1 MKKRVADIIID
12 TLADNGITNAF
23 CVVGGGAM
31 YLDNALGT
39 SKRIKTIFNHHE
51 QACAMAAEGYAKY
64 TQNKPAL
71 VCVTSGPGGTNTLT
85 GIMGAY
91 QDSVPIIVISGQV
104 RYDTT
109 VAQSG
114 LNLRR
119 RGEQEFDITNSIKN
133 MTKYCKMVIDPLSIK
148 QEVQKAYDIAM
159 SGRRGPV
166 WLDIP
171 LNVQSATVEE
181 DELYPVNSKI
191 EYITPP
197 KQNFNEVIELLKS
210 AKRPCILAGSAIR
223 SAGVHD
229 EFMEFLNCVKIPVVS
244 AICQSDVISTEN
256 ELCGGTSGTLSS
268 RSGNFI
274 LQNSDVI
281 LVLGCSLGFKQTGF
295 AQENF
300 APQAKIIMVDINP
313 DEAKKEGLNI
323 YKFLHSD
330 LKTFFDLSKNI
341 RITASVD
348 WLNYS
353 KNVTARFSPFGEAEC
368 ENANAR
374 VNASEFWKKFLS
386 SSKAPDIIA
395 VGNSS
400 SGAGLL
406 QYSTQHSNQ
415 RVLVNFNCGSMG
427 DDLPLALGAAVAANK
442 EVYLSTGEGSFMMNL
457 QELATIK
464 HNNIPVKMIVFLN
477 EGYGNIKQTC
487 KNYFNGQNIGCGPD
501 SLGFPNFEKLAQ
513 AFEIPHKKCSKTS
526 EIEESIE
533 WASKQNGFCLVEIL
547 QKLDNP
553 PRPRLMSKY
562 NEDGTFE
569 KPRLEDMFP
578 FLDKDEMDKLM
589 ISKKEEI
596 KC

>member
-12 TLADNGITNAF
+12 TLADNGITDAF

-31 YLDNALGT
+31 YLDNALGIN
-39 SKRIKTIFNHHE
+39 KRIKTIFNHHE

-171 LNVQSATVEE
+171 LNIQSATVEE
-181 DELYPVNSKI
+181 NDLYPINSKI
-191 EYITPP
+191 EYITPSQ
-197 KQNFNEVIELLKS
+197 KDFDEVIELLKS

-223 SAGVHD
+223 SADVHK
-229 EFMEFLNCVKIPVVS
+229 EFLNFVQNFRIPVVNS
-244 AICQSDVISTEN
+244 ACYPDILSYDDEMC
-256 ELCGGTSGTLSS
+256 LGTSGMIGS
-268 RSGNFI
+268 RSGNFV
-274 LQNSDVI
+274 LQNCDVM
-281 LVLGCSLGFKQTGF
+281 LVLGCSLGYKQTGF

-300 APQAKIIMVDINP
+300 APQAKIIMIDVNP
-313 DEAKKEGLNI
+313 DESKKEGLNI

-330 LKTFFDLSKNI
+330 LKIFFDMAKDLTINIDKGWQDYIKNI
-341 RITASVD
+341 
-348 WLNYS
+348 
-353 KNVTARFSPFGEAEC
+353 KERFYPYGEVVIQDAGE
-368 ENANAR
+368 R
-374 VNASEFWKKFLS
+374 VSALEFWKIFNEISPAGTIVSL
-386 SSKAPDIIA
+386 
-395 VGNSS
+395 GNSS
-400 SGAGLL
+400 SVHGDL
-406 QYSTQHSNQ
+406 QFATKNTQD
-415 RVLVNFNCGSMG
+415 RVIVNVNCGSMG
-427 DDLPLALGAAVAANK
+427 DDLPLALGVSAAAKKDV
-442 EVYLSTGEGSFMMNL
+442 VLITGDGSFMMNL
-457 QELATIK
+457 QELATVK
-464 HNNIPVKMIVFLN
+464 HNNLPVKIFVFSN
-477 EGYGNIKQTC
+477 NGYGNIVQTC
-487 KNYFNGQNIGCGPD
+487 KNYFNGQNIGCTPD
-501 SLGFPNFEKLAQ
+501 DLSFPDFEKLAA
-513 AFEIPHKKCSKTS
+513 AFDLPYKKCSKTKD
-526 EIEESIE
+526 IRDTIK
-533 WASKQNGFCLVEIL
+533 WAFSQDGFCVIEVL
-547 QKLDNP
+547 QKFNNP
-553 PRPRLMSKY
+553 TLPRLMSRY

-569 KPRLEDMFP
+569 KPHLEDMFP
-578 FLDKDEMDKLM
+578 FLDKEEMDKLM
-589 ISKKEEI
+589 ISKREEI

>member
-1 MKKRVADIIID
+1 MKKRVADIIMD
-12 TLADNGITNAF
+12 TLADNGITDAF

-39 SKRIKTIFNHHE
+39 CKRIKTVFDHHE

-71 VCVTSGPGGTNTLT
+71 VCVTSGPGCTNTLT

-119 RGEQEFDITNSIKN
+119 RGEQEFDITNSVKN
-133 MTKYCKMVIDPLSIK
+133 MTKYCKMITDPLSIK

-171 LNVQSATVEE
+171 LNVQSAAVDE
-181 DELYPVNSKI
+181 DDLYPINSKI
-191 EYITPP
+191 EYIKPVQ
-197 KQNFNEVIELLKS
+197 KDLDDIISLLKS
-210 AKRPCILAGSAIR
+210 AKRPCILAGSGIR

-229 EFMEFLNCVKIPVVS
+229 EFVDFISHVRIPVIS
-244 AICQSDVISTEN
+244 AICQSDMLSLEN
-256 ELCGGTSGTLSS
+256 ALCCGTSGTLSS

-274 LQNSDVI
+274 IQNCDVM

-300 APQAKIIMVDINP
+300 APQAKVIMVDVNP

-323 YKFLHSD
+323 YKFIHSD
-330 LKTFFDLSKNI
+330 LKIFFEQLKHFDLNSTKDW
-341 RITASVD
+341 VD
-348 WLNYS
+348 YS
-353 KNVTARFSPFGEAEC
+353 QNVTKRFYPFC
-368 ENANAR
+368 EVENEQPNSR
-374 VNASEFWKKFLS
+374 VNAAEFWKDFLYS
-386 SSKAPDIIA
+386 SNPPEIIA

-400 SGAGLL
+400 SGAGIL
-406 QYSTQHSNQ
+406 QYSTMHSNQ

-427 DDLPLALGAAVAANK
+427 DDLPLALGASIAANK

-464 HNNIPVKMIVFLN
+464 HNNIPVKMIIFSN

-487 KNYFNGQNIGCGPD
+487 KNYFNGQNVGCGTD
-501 SLGFPNFEKLAQ
+501 SLSFPNFEKLAE
-513 AFEIPHKKCSKTS
+513 AFDIPYKKCSNTS
-526 EIEESIE
+526 EINSTLN
-533 WASKQNGFCLVEIL
+533 WLNDQKGFCLAEVL

-578 FLDKDEMDKLM
+578 FLDKEEMQNLM
-589 ISKKEEI
+589 ISQRKEV

>member
-12 TLADNGITNAF
+12 TLADNGITDAF

-31 YLDNALGT
+31 YLDNALGIN
-39 SKRIKTIFNHHE
+39 KRIKTIFNHHE

-181 DELYPVNSKI
+181 NDLYPINSKI
-191 EYITPP
+191 EYITPSQ
-197 KQNFNEVIELLKS
+197 KDFDEVIELLKS

-223 SAGVHD
+223 SADVHS
-229 EFMEFLNCVKIPVVS
+229 EFLEFIKSVKIPVVS
-244 AICQSDVISTEN
+244 AICQSDMISLDN

-300 APQAKIIMVDINP
+300 APQAKVIMVDVNP

-323 YKFLHSD
+323 YKLLHSD
-330 LKTFFDLSKNI
+330 LKIFFDLSKNI
-341 RITASVD
+341 RITASSD

-353 KNVTARFSPFGEAEC
+353 KNITARFLPFGEVESERAEDRI
-368 ENANAR
+368 NAA
-374 VNASEFWKKFLS
+374 EFWKTFLYS
-386 SSKAPDIIA
+386 NYTPEIIT

-427 DDLPLALGAAVAANK
+427 DDLPLALGAAIAANK

-464 HNNIPVKMIVFLN
+464 HNNIPVKMIIFSN

-513 AFEIPHKKCSKTS
+513 AFGIPYKKCSQTS
-526 EIEESIE
+526 EVEESIK
-533 WASKQNGFCLVEIL
+533 WVSMQKGFCFVEVL

-553 PRPRLMSKY
+553 PRPRLMSRY

-569 KPRLEDMFP
+569 KPHLEDMFP
-578 FLDKDEMDKLM
+578 FLDKEEMDKLM
-589 ISKKEEI
+589 ISKREEI

>member
-12 TLADNGITNAF
+12 TLADNGITDAF
-23 CVVGGGAM
+23 CVVGGGSM
-31 YLDNALGT
+31 YLNNALGIN
-39 SKRIKTIFNHHE
+39 KRIKTYFNHHE

-119 RGEQEFDITNSIKN
+119 RGEQEFDIINSIQN
-133 MTKYCKMVIDPLSIK
+133 MTKYSKMVTDPLSIK

-181 DELYPVNSKI
+181 DELYPINSKI
-191 EYITPP
+191 EYIQASKDDIDEIIT
-197 KQNFNEVIELLKS
+197 LLKN

-223 SAGVHD
+223 SAGVHQD
-229 EFMEFLNCVKIPVVS
+229 FMNFIENIKIPVAT
-244 AICQSDVISTEN
+244 AIHQNDIISLEH
-256 ELCGGTSGTLSS
+256 ELCCGTSGVLSS

-274 LQNSDVI
+274 LQNCDVM

-300 APQAKIIMVDINP
+300 APQAKIIMVDVNP

-323 YKFLHSD
+323 YKLIFSD
-330 LKTFFDLSKNI
+330 LRTFFNSFKN
-341 RITASVD
+341 TQVEAPKE
-348 WLNYS
+348 WMEYAQ
-353 KNVTARFSPFGEAEC
+353 KVTKRFSPFCEVEKEE
-368 ENANAR
+368 ENAR
-374 VNASEFWKKFLS
+374 INASEFWMSFLNS
-386 SSKAPDIIA
+386 DKAPKTVV

-400 SGAGLL
+400 SGVGLL
-406 QYSTQHSNQ
+406 QYNTQHKNQ

-427 DDLPLALGAAVAANK
+427 DDLPLALGASVASKN
-442 EVYLSTGEGSFMMNL
+442 EVYLSTGDGSFMMNL
-457 QELATIK
+457 QELATVS
-464 HNNIPVKMIVFLN
+464 HNKLPVKMIIFSN
-477 EGYGNIKQTC
+477 NGYGNIVQTC
-487 KNYFNGQNIGCGPD
+487 KNYFNGTNVGCTQND
-501 SLGFPNFEKLAQ
+501 MSFPNFELLAK
-513 AFEIPHKKCSKTS
+513 AFNIPYKKCSTTK
-526 EIEESIE
+526 EINDSID
-533 WASKQNGFCLVEIL
+533 WATEQKGPCFVEVL
-547 QKLDNP
+547 QKFDNP

-569 KPRLEDMFP
+569 KPKLEDMFP
-578 FLDKDEMDKLM
+578 FLDEKEMKELM
-589 ISKKEEI
+589 IKDCEEI